1 MSKTELTAERL
12 RELLNYDPE
21 TGVFTWRVRTSNS
34 VKVGQ
39 QAGSDMSGYLSI
51 RLLGGRHKAHRL
63 ALLYM
68 YGAPPEGVVDHI
80 NGVTRD
86 NRIENLRVVT
96 KSGNAA
102 NQRRARAD
110 NTCGFLGVHKARGA
124 GWKSQIMVNGRT
136 KHLGT
141 FPTPETAHGAYL
153 LAKRELH
160 STCTI

>member
-12 RELLNYDPE
+12 RELLSYDPE
-21 TGVFTWRVRTSNS
+21 TGIFTWRIRTSNNI
-34 VKVGQ
+34 KVGQ
-39 QAGSDMSGYLSI
+39 RAGSDMSGYLSI

-68 YGAPPEGVVDHI
+68 YDVSPEGIVDHI
-80 NGVTRD
+80 NGITHD

-96 KSGNAA
+96 RSGNAA

-110 NTCGFLGVHKARGA
+110 NACGYLGVHKAKGV
-124 GWKSQIMVNGRT
+124 GWKSQIMLSGVT

-141 FPTPETAHGAYL
+141 FDTPAAAHGAYL
-153 LAKRELH
+153 AAKRELH